1 VLLSTAEQEVL
12 AAAEELGEE
21 LRTAQRE
28 QSQFE
33 FNSLLMRCN
42 DAIGREIGIDYG
54 SACGAGDDCC

>member
-1 VLLSTAEQEVL
+1 MLLSATDDEVL

-21 LRTAQRE
+21 LRNAQQE
-28 QSQFE
+28 QSRFE
-33 FNSLLMRCN
+33 FDSLLMRCN

>member
-1 VLLSTAEQEVL
+1 MSTTDDEVL
-12 AAAEELGEE
+12 AAAEELGKE
-21 LRTAQRE
+21 LRTAQQE

-33 FNSLLMRCN
+33 FNPLLMRCN

>member
-1 VLLSTAEQEVL
+1 VLLSTADEEVL
-12 AAAEELGEE
+12 VAAKELGEE
-21 LRTAQRE
+21 LQNAQQE

>member
-1 VLLSTAEQEVL
+1 VLLSTTDDEVL
-12 AAAEELGEE
+12 AAAEELGKE
-21 LRTAQRE
+21 LRTAQQE